1 MNLQVL
7 KGEVNQ
13 KKEVS
18 GRLKLYKISKTVYER
33 KNDQKRTFWGSV
45 ATSALQFLNKVR
57 FVILPNAWQQNL
69 K

>member
-1 MNLQVL
+1 MKRAISRTARKTQIIVMRIHLNLLQIMNLQVL

-33 KNDQKRTFWGSV
+33 KNDQKRTF
-45 ATSALQFLNKVR
+45 
-57 FVILPNAWQQNL
+57 
-69 K
+69 

>member
-33 KNDQKRTFWGSV
+33 KNDQKRTF
-45 ATSALQFLNKVR
+45 
-57 FVILPNAWQQNL
+57 
-69 K
+69 